1 MRHSED
7 LEGTL
12 QIQESVIRRMTR
24 LALQHNAVNL
34 AQGFT
39 DEAPPYDLVWGGIA
53 AMLGGTDEGI
63 GQLESLSVKEILGE
77 HGDSESQSAVGLRD
91 LLSRV
96 QNSRDR
102 FNQYSFPFGL
112 PELRQAI
119 ARYTSRFSG
128 FHPDPEGEIT
138 VVLGATEGLAAVLR
152 AICSPGDGILILQP
166 FHEMYPS
173 QAKVFGI
180 RPEFISLKEDFRSG
194 HWMLDREE
202 FEASLRRNIKAL
214 ILNTPHNPTG
224 KVFTQS
230 ELEFIAR
237 SCKRH
242 GVLIITDEIY
252 EHILYGSN
260 QHYCLAALDGMRD
273 HTIVVNSISKT
284 GNATGWRIGW
294 VLSPRAYTQAIRG
307 IHDTLVVQ
315 APTPLQKATIG
326 LLDME
331 DDFYKLIK
339 RSYEAKRDTLLAALR
354 TVGFRVTSPQGSYY
368 LFADYRQVPDLGSL
382 SPMNAAMLLIKEK
395 GVAAVPGDN
404 FYHRDPAGN
413 NYLRFAFC
421 RNLNTLQEAAQR
433 LSKLGQFDNRS
444 GSEH

>member
-1 MRHSED
+1 MQHSEN
-7 LEGTL
+7 LEVAVPV
-12 QIQESVIRRMTR
+12 QESVIRRMTR
-24 LALQHNAVNL
+24 LANQHDAVNL

-39 DEAPPYDLVWGGIA
+39 DEAPTYDLVWGGIA

-63 GQLESLSVKEILGE
+63 EQLESLSVKEILGRE
-77 HGDSESQSAVGLRD
+77 RDDSGSQPDVCLRE

-102 FNQYSFPFGL
+102 LNQYSFPFGL
-112 PELRQAI
+112 PELREAI

-128 FHPDPEGEIT
+128 FHPDPEREIT
-138 VVLGATEGLAAVLR
+138 VVLGATEGLATVLR
-152 AICSPGDGILILQP
+152 AICRPGDGVLILQP

-180 RPEFISLKEDFRSG
+180 RPEFISLREDPDSG
-194 HWMLDREE
+194 QWILDREE
-202 FEASLRRNIKAL
+202 LEASLQRDIKAL

-224 KVFTQS
+224 KVFS
-230 ELEFIAR
+230 RNELEFIAT

-242 GVLIITDEIY
+242 EVLIITDEIY

-260 QHYCLAALDGMRD
+260 QHHCLAALDGMRE

-294 VLSPRAYTQAIRG
+294 VLSPQAYTQAIRG
-307 IHDTLVVQ
+307 VHDTLVVQ
-315 APTPLQKATIG
+315 APTPLQKAAIR
-326 LLDME
+326 LLNME
-331 DDFYKLIK
+331 DEFYQLIK
-339 RSYEAKRDTLLAALR
+339 RSYEAKKETLLMALR
-354 TVGFRVTSPQGSYY
+354 DARFRVSSPQGSYY
-368 LFADYRQVPDLGSL
+368 LFADYRRVAGLESL
-382 SPMNAAMLLIKEK
+382 SPMDAAMLLIKER

-404 FYHRDPAGN
+404 FYYSDPAGD

-421 RNLNTLQEAAQR
+421 RNLNTLKEAAQR
-433 LSKLGQFDNRS
+433 LS
-444 GSEH
+444 

>member
-1 MRHSED
+1 MQHSKN
-7 LEGTL
+7 LEGTS
-12 QIQESVIRRMTR
+12 QVQESVIRQMTR
-24 LALQHNAVNL
+24 LAIQHNAVNL

-39 DEAPPYDLVWGGIA
+39 DEAPTYDLVWGGIA

-63 GQLESLSVKEILGE
+63 GQLESLTVKEILGE
-77 HGDSESQSAVGLRD
+77 QENDAESQSTVRLRD

-102 FNQYSFPFGL
+102 LNQYSFPFGL
-112 PELRQAI
+112 PELREAI
-119 ARYTSRFSG
+119 ARYTRRFSG
-128 FHPDPEGEIT
+128 FHPDPEREIT

-152 AICSPGDGILILQP
+152 ATCRPGDGVLILQP

-180 RPEFISLKEDFRSG
+180 RPEFISLRESPDSG
-194 HWMLDREE
+194 DWILDRQEL
-202 FEASLRRNIKAL
+202 EASLGRDIRAL

-224 KVFTQS
+224 KVFTRS
-230 ELEFIAR
+230 ELEFIAA

-260 QHYCLAALDGMRD
+260 QHHCLAALDGMRD

-294 VLSPRAYTQAIRG
+294 VLASEIYTPAIRG
-307 IHDTLVVQ
+307 VHDTLVVQ
-315 APTPLQKATIG
+315 APTPLQKAAIR

-331 DDFYKLIK
+331 DEFYQLIK
-339 RSYEAKRDTLLAALR
+339 QGYDTKRETLLMALR
-354 TVGFRVTSPQGSYY
+354 AVGFRVTSPQGSYY
-368 LFADYRQVPDLGSL
+368 LFADYRQVPGLESL
-382 SPMNAAMLLIKEK
+382 PPMDAAMLLIKER

-404 FYHRDPAGN
+404 FYRCDPAGN

-421 RNLNTLQEAAQR
+421 RNLNTLQEAGQR
-433 LSKLGQFDNRS
+433 LSGLGRFGD
-444 GSEH
+444 

>member
-1 MRHSED
+1 MQHSED

-12 QIQESVIRRMTR
+12 TVQESVIRRMTR
-24 LALQHNAVNL
+24 LAIQHNAVNL

-63 GQLESLSVKEILGE
+63 EQLESLSLKEILGE
-77 HGDSESQSAVGLRD
+77 RDDDSESQSTLCLRD
-91 LLSRV
+91 LLGRV

-102 FNQYSFPFGL
+102 LNQYSFPFGL
-112 PELRQAI
+112 PELREAI
-119 ARYTSRFSG
+119 ARYTLRFSG
-128 FHPDPEGEIT
+128 FRPDPEREIT

-152 AICSPGDGILILQP
+152 ATCSPGDGVLILQP

-180 RPEFISLKEDFRSG
+180 RPEFISLKEDRDSG
-194 HWMLDREE
+194 DWILDREE
-202 FEASLRRNIKAL
+202 LEASLGRNIRAL

-224 KVFTQS
+224 KVFTRG
-230 ELEFIAR
+230 ELEFIAA
-237 SCKRH
+237 SCRRH

-260 QHYCLAALDGMRD
+260 QHHCLAALDGMRD

-294 VLSPRAYTQAIRG
+294 VLSPEIYTPAIRG

-315 APTPLQKATIG
+315 APTPLQKASIR

-331 DDFYKLIK
+331 DEFYQRIK
-339 RSYEAKRDTLLAALR
+339 QVYEAKKETLLMALR
-354 TVGFRVTSPQGSYY
+354 DIGFRVTSPQGSYY
-368 LFADYRQVPDLGSL
+368 LFADYRQVPGLQFL
-382 SPMNAAMLLIKEK
+382 TPMDAAMFLLKEK

-404 FYHRDPAGN
+404 FYRCGPAGN

-421 RNLNTLQEAAQR
+421 RSLNTLQEAAQR
-433 LSKLGQFDNRS
+433 LSRLESSLGR
-444 GSEH
+444 